1 MTGLAAEILLV
12 VCAAIIGA
20 GLILILLM
28 LSMKKEASSFTVTE
42 EEVFINDL
50 PHTWDGARLFLI
62 TDLHRR
68 PFTAEHVSLVARH
81 PSAELVL
88 LGGDIIEQGVALEQA
103 MTSIDQLS
111 KIAPI
116 VMVHGNHDHKYNTAQ
131 LDAELTKVGVKILDN
146 TAMRLVKDGE
156 SIWLCGIGDSSSGY
170 ADVRSA
176 FAPSNSEPSC
186 AIVLAHDPVVI
197 REKLPSYVKLV
208 LTGHTHGGQIRLP
221 IYGPLRLNHFYR
233 RYLSG
238 WYEIISKHVPNHA
251 YRLFISN
258 GFGTSHVPMRWNAK
272 PQGHFITL
280 RRCP

>member
-12 VCAAIIGA
+12 VCAAIMGA

-28 LSMKKEASSFTVTE
+28 ISMKKEASSFTVTE
-42 EEVFINDL
+42 EDVFIDDL
-50 PHTWDGARLFLI
+50 PHVWDGTRLFFI

-68 PFTAEHVSLVARH
+68 SFTAEHVSLLARH

-88 LGGDIIEQGVALEQA
+88 LGGDIIEQGVTIEQA
-103 MTSIDQLS
+103 MKSVEQLS

-116 VMVHGNHDHKYNTAQ
+116 VMVHGNHDHKCNTAQ
-131 LDAELTKVGVKILDN
+131 LDAELIKAGVKILDN
-146 TAMRLVKDGE
+146 TAMRCEKDGE
-156 SIWLCGIGDSSSGY
+156 AIWLCGIGDSSSGY
-170 ADVRSA
+170 ANVRLA
-176 FAPSNSEPSC
+176 FARSDSEPSC
-186 AIVLAHDPVVI
+186 TIVLAHDPVVI
-197 REKLPSYVKLV
+197 REKLPSYVQLV

-221 IYGPLRLNHFYR
+221 IYGPLRLNQFYR

-238 WYEIISKHVPNHA
+238 WYGIISKHVPNHA
-251 YRLFISN
+251 FQLFISN

-280 RRCP
+280 RRYP